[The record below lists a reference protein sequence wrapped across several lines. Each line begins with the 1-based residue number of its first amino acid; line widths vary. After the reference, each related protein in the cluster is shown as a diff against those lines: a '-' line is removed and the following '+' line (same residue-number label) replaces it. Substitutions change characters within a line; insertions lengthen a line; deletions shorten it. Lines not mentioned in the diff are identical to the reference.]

1 MRNIKRLSV
10 VLAMILTIL
19 AVAMCGYAEEEIDR
33 SEIVVG
39 IAQIQYTSE
48 WRIAETNS
56 MIRALNDAGYQ
67 VIYTNAQG
75 DTQQQIANCEDLL
88 ARGIDYLMLSPLESN
103 GLTSV
108 LENAKEQGVPIIL
121 IDRWATG
128 ENGED
133 FVCYIGTEQVSQ
145 GTKCA
150 EWILENVGED
160 ANIVVIQG
168 DPSSSSVQDRGN
180 GFYEVVEAN
189 EGLTVVA
196 DQVAN
201 DSLTEAQTVFSN
213 ILQSVGADNIDAVFA
228 MSTQMAHG
236 IVQAMYEYGLTPGE
250 DISVVSINGLPSDL
264 EAIIDGDFQC
274 VVQCNPFVGD
284 KMVEILDQ
292 LVAGDTS
299 PYGQVYYVEDT
310 IYTAENAE
318 AELENI
324 SAIIDN
330 DNAVAQ
336 AFLG

>member
-121 IDRWATG
+121 LG
-128 ENGED
+128 
-133 FVCYIGTEQVSQ
+133 
-145 GTKCA
+145 
-150 EWILENVGED
+150 
-160 ANIVVIQG
+160 
-168 DPSSSSVQDRGN
+168 
-180 GFYEVVEAN
+180 
-189 EGLTVVA
+189 
-196 DQVAN
+196 
-201 DSLTEAQTVFSN
+201 
-213 ILQSVGADNIDAVFA
+213 
-228 MSTQMAHG
+228 
-236 IVQAMYEYGLTPGE
+236 YG
-250 DISVVSINGLPSDL
+250 
-264 EAIIDGDFQC
+264 
-274 VVQCNPFVGD
+274 
-284 KMVEILDQ
+284 
-292 LVAGDTS
+292 
-299 PYGQVYYVEDT
+299 
-310 IYTAENAE
+310 
-318 AELENI
+318 
-324 SAIIDN
+324 
-330 DNAVAQ
+330 
-336 AFLG
+336 

>member
-1 MRNIKRLSV
+1 MR
-10 VLAMILTIL
+10 T
-19 AVAMCGYAEEEIDR
+19 
-33 SEIVVG
+33 
-39 IAQIQYTSE
+39 
-48 WRIAETNS
+48 
-56 MIRALNDAGYQ
+56 
-67 VIYTNAQG
+67 
-75 DTQQQIANCEDLL
+75 
-88 ARGIDYLMLSPLESN
+88 
-103 GLTSV
+103 
-108 LENAKEQGVPIIL
+108 
-121 IDRWATG
+121 
-128 ENGED
+128 
-133 FVCYIGTEQVSQ
+133 
-145 GTKCA
+145 
-150 EWILENVGED
+150 
-160 ANIVVIQG
+160 
-168 DPSSSSVQDRGN
+168 SSSSRATRLLPLCRTAATASMRSSR
-180 GFYEVVEAN
+180 AN
-189 EGLTVVA
+189 EGLTVVS

-250 DISVVSINGLPSDL
+250 DIAVVSINGLPSDL

-284 KMVEILDQ
+284 KMVEVLDQ

-299 PYGQVYYVEDT
+299 PYGQVYYVEDS

-324 SAIIDN
+324 SAIIEN